1 MSAISRLY
9 NSAKSLLSYS
19 SNQDRSITTR
29 RTGADS
35 NIMQTRQNIAGL
47 SEDMKKS
54 FSKDSPRNKRQATT
68 SSSKKRYTS
77 IYHEGAEPVPSSS
90 KRQKTS
96 SNQPRSAEKM
106 QTPKLYP
113 ISNKSTKYSTPLGYK
128 SKTPDKNSSSREED
142 RNSET
147 CQDISAIEKSV
158 DTHTD
163 TTSQKMTPAA
173 RHKRFGSEEPLTI
186 TEISTIQSE
195 PTLAQE
201 LAAESE
207 STDSDD
213 DAPETFAALDSG
225 NNLLTK
231 LAEVAKA
238 ENEKNKA
245 FLQKR
250 REKKERKRQNLIEL
264 SDLIHDGVKSS
275 PMNTTTAQGKIES
288 EYETINDFEIRD
300 KVQKEPKCLTERLPD
315 LLPSEYLDDDDPPEP
330 ILSRPSKNM
339 KSKKTIF
346 KNLDIKQPKDIHV
359 GNTTYRVIQ
368 KESKH
373 LAPKVAPGARKTK
386 ENLLQRNGVRSQ
398 GSNRRYPSS
407 GFVRPQSN

>member
-1 MSAISRLY
+1 MSAICRLY

-19 SNQDRSITTR
+19 SNQDLSVTKR

-35 NIMQTRQNIAGL
+35 NMIQTRQNNVGF
-47 SEDMKKS
+47 SEEMKKS
-54 FSKDSPRNKRQATT
+54 FFEDSPKNKRQATT

-77 IYHEGAEPVPSSS
+77 IYHEEAEPIPSSS

-96 SNQPRSAEKM
+96 SNQQRSAEKM

-113 ISNKSTKYSTPLGYK
+113 TSNKSMKYSTPLGYK
-128 SKTPDKNSSSREED
+128 CKTPDKNSSSKGED
-142 RNSET
+142 KNSET
-147 CQDISAIEKSV
+147 YQDISATEKSV
-158 DTHTD
+158 DVHTD
-163 TTSQKMTPAA
+163 ITPQKMTVAA
-173 RHKRFGSEEPLTI
+173 QHKKFGSEEPLTSAG
-186 TEISTIQSE
+186 ISTIKAE
-195 PTLAQE
+195 PTLIQDLSAG
-201 LAAESE
+201 SE

-225 NNLLTK
+225 NNLLNK

-250 REKKERKRQNLIEL
+250 REKKERKRQNLQEL

-275 PMNTTTAQGKIES
+275 PRNTTTVQGKNES
-288 EYETINDFEIRD
+288 KYETINDYEIRD
-300 KVQKEPKCLTERLPD
+300 KVQKEPRSLTERLPD

-330 ILSRPSKNM
+330 ILSRPSKNIV
-339 KSKKTIF
+339 SKKTTF

-386 ENLLQRNGVRSQ
+386 ENLLQKKGNRNQR
-398 GSNRRYPSS
+398 SNRRYPSS
-407 GFVRPQSN
+407 GFVRPQAN